1 MLAEKLSTCTVC
13 GSDEL
18 SDYLECKDHFVSGE
32 SFQISICNV
41 CGFAFTNPRPSL
53 TAIDPYYDSDEYV
66 SHSKT
71 SAGTINRLFHIAR
84 IYTLAH
90 KKRLLNKYSTGRT
103 ILDYGCGTGEF
114 LEQMNK
120 SGRACFGIE
129 PNDVARAEANKK
141 KGMTIRDES
150 ALDEFMSSSINAI
163 SMWHVLEHVYP
174 LKERLLQFHEIL
186 DREGTLFVA
195 LPNMKSYDARHYGRF
210 WAAWD
215 LPRHVHHFNP
225 ETIKTLMHN
234 SGFKYIAAKPMLL
247 DAFYIS
253 MLSEKYKHGTTKNL
267 IALANGLKSNLN
279 AFFKDNNY
287 SSLIYIFKKS

>member
-1 MLAEKLSTCTVC
+1 MRSEKLTSCTVC
-13 GSDEL
+13 GSNEL
-18 SDYLECKDHFVSGE
+18 SEYIECKDHFVSGE
-32 SFQISICNV
+32 FFRVSICNS
-41 CGFAFTNPRPSL
+41 CGFAFTNPRPLLSDI
-53 TAIDPYYDSDEYV
+53 APYYDSAEYV

-71 SAGTINRLFHIAR
+71 TAGMINRLFHIAR
-84 IYTLAH
+84 MYTLAH
-90 KKRLLNKYSTGRT
+90 KKRLLNKYSTGKS

-120 SGRACFGIE
+120 SGWSCFGIE
-129 PNDVARAEANKK
+129 PNTTAREAAGNKE
-141 KGMTIRDES
+141 GLIIRDES
-150 ALDEFMSSSINAI
+150 GLDEFRPSSISAI

-174 LKERLLQFHEIL
+174 LRERLHSFHEIL

-195 LPNMKSYDARHYGRF
+195 LPNMQSYDAQHYGRF

-225 ETIKTLMHN
+225 STIKTLMHN
-234 SGFKYIAAKPMLL
+234 SGFKFIAAKPMLL

-253 MLSEKYKHGTTKNL
+253 MLSEKYKHGSTRNFL
-267 IALANGLKSNLN
+267 ALAYGLKSNLN
-279 AFFKDNNY
+279 AFFKDYNY